1 MYFLLVSLG
10 AVAAKWGGACGDT
23 RPGVP
28 SQSLSTGTAEHLAA
42 QASEPAIL
50 QQQDSW
56 YAQPQGTPHTPTQ
69 ATTPDCP
76 LGLAGFRHELE
87 GMDGE
92 SAPQYKVART
102 HLQVQ
107 TGKLRPGEALEFVQV
122 PKEVTLS
129 DTMSGMCFP
138 CVTPMSSTFTPTT
151 SPLTSLVLSFL
162 QPLTQVLP

>member
-1 MYFLLVSLG
+1 MPSLRG
-10 AVAAKWGGACGDT
+10 LPIC
-23 RPGVP
+23 P
-28 SQSLSTGTAEHLAA
+28 L
-42 QASEPAIL
+42 
-50 QQQDSW
+50 
-56 YAQPQGTPHTPTQ
+56 Q

-107 TGKLRPGEALEFVQV
+107 TGKLRPGEALEF
-122 PKEVTLS
+122 PKKVTLS
-129 DTMSGMCFP
+129 DTMSGVCSSR
-138 CVTPMSSTFTPTT
+138 VTPMSSTFTPTT

>member
-1 MYFLLVSLG
+1 MPSLRDSPY
-10 AVAAKWGGACGDT
+10 A
-23 RPGVP
+23 RP
-28 SQSLSTGTAEHLAA
+28 L
-42 QASEPAIL
+42 
-50 QQQDSW
+50 
-56 YAQPQGTPHTPTQ
+56 Q

-129 DTMSGMCFP
+129 DTMSGVCFP
-138 CVTPMSSTFTPTT
+138 RVTPMSSTFTPTT